1 MPKAGLVLVLAS
13 GMTVLAA
20 RAGAS
25 CLVKNE
31 TGWEFVIS
39 SGNAANQKL
48 GAHAATTIE
57 AGKIAGKSP
66 EGKTISGSCKD
77 GGRLVVREK
86 NGVPLLSPAK
96 QAR

>member
-57 AGKIAGKSP
+57 AGEIAGKSP
-66 EGKTISGSCKD
+66 E
-77 GGRLVVREK
+77 
-86 NGVPLLSPAK
+86 GVPLLSPAK